1 MKMTSST
8 LKALGYFA
16 NRLVALRNESNPMI
30 VMIRLTRLEG
40 FVSGLFWA
48 DAIDAQGFDRLNAL
62 IDNAAVW
69 ALHDITG
76 QAVPQ

>member
-8 LKALGYFA
+8 RKALRQFA
-16 NRLVALRNESNPMI
+16 DRLVALRNESNPMI
-30 VMIRLTRLEG
+30 VISRQHRLEG

-48 DAIDAQGFDRLNAL
+48 DAIDDQGFDRLNAL
-62 IDNAAVW
+62 IDNAAGW